1 MHLRALAGVAWAVAA
16 GLPLVGCASGSQASA
31 GAASGAK
38 SGAIG
43 GVVAGA
49 VGALLWGG
57 NPLEGAVKTGI
68 AGAAAG
74 AAVGGV
80 AGAEADAAA
89 KRAAEQPAQ
98 PPAPPEGGG
107 QPSSA
112 ELAALRERMGE
123 RTWDAAVLL
132 AHCRHDGAIAAA
144 ENAFATESDPGRRV
158 YALLVEAVAAEE
170 SGARE
175 TAAALYPR
183 IVAADPARGSE
194 AEVRVQVLEGVLKLQ
209 RLRLEHGLP
218 ALCPA
223 PPGVP

>member
-1 MHLRALAGVAWAVAA
+1 MHLRALLGLAVAA
-16 GLPLVGCASGSQASA
+16 GVPLAGCASGSQASA

-89 KRAAEQPAQ
+89 ARAAEQAAQ
-98 PPAPPEGGG
+98 PPAPPEGGA

-112 ELAALRERMGE
+112 ELAALREKMGE
-123 RTWDAAVLL
+123 RTWDAGVLL
-132 AHCRHDGAIAAA
+132 AHCRHAGAIAAA
-144 ENAFATESDPGRRV
+144 EAAFAAEVDPGRQV
-158 YALLVEAVAAEE
+158 YALLVEATAAEE

-183 IVAADPARGSE
+183 IVAADPQRGSE
-194 AEVRVQVLEGVLKLQ
+194 AEVRSRVLEGVIRLQ
-209 RLRLEHGLP
+209 RLRQEHGLP

-223 PPGVP
+223 PASAP